1 MTKFRATSIAV
12 FLMLA
17 ALALGACGDDEGSKE
32 SATTGTEATT
42 TTGTTETGTT
52 ETRERTDTTET
63 RERTGTTNT
72 RERTQD
78 DKGGSGGGG
87 GSDDS
92 SGSGTKTNSDSSPE
106 KQLTDENVF
115 STSKK
120 VCRDFLP
127 IQLTK
132 ELKEGKTSAED
143 IADDYSK
150 GYPSK
155 QRKRAR
161 DGCLAGIKA
170 KDL

>member
-1 MTKFRATSIAV
+1 MTKFRVTSIAV
-12 FLMLA
+12 FLMFA

-32 SATTGTEATT
+32 SATTGTEAT

-78 DKGGSGGGG
+78 DKGGGSGGG

-92 SGSGTKTNSDSSPE
+92 SGSGSKTNADSSPE
-106 KQLTDENVF
+106 KQLTDKNVY
-115 STSKK
+115 STSRK

-127 IQLTK
+127 IALTK

-150 GYPSK
+150 GYPSD
-155 QRKRAR
+155 QRKDARA
-161 DGCLAGIKA
+161 GCLAGLKA